1 MNRLSMR
8 QLAVR
13 LADCLPGPV
22 LRYEGAEL
30 AQRELNRTPGVG
42 QFKADM
48 VISAVLGLVLYSLAW
63 LVAEL
68 AWLTVLGAVYGAQ
81 HAVKALHGNTSNAIK
96 ETAGGQ
102 PE

>member
-1 MNRLSMR
+1 MK

-13 LADCLPGPV
+13 LAGCLPGPV
-22 LRYEGAEL
+22 LKYEGAEL

-63 LVAEL
+63 LVAEM
-68 AWLTVLGAVYGAQ
+68 AWLTILGGGYCAQ
-81 HAVKALHGNTSNAIK
+81 RAVKALHGNTSNAIQGNN
-96 ETAGGQ
+96 EGEL